1 VLIQELPR
9 SFWSISTALISQG
22 HAAKA
27 CEMSRDEI
35 AISAESSIFEP
46 LNFLNVVSRET
57 GSAEL
62 PKVMVVRIVI
72 DSDNKGNIL
81 DLSK

>member
-1 VLIQELPR
+1 MLIQELPR
-9 SFWSISTALISQG
+9 AVWLISTISQG
-22 HAAKA
+22 HATKA

-35 AISAESSIFEP
+35 AISAKSAIFGP
-46 LNFLNVVSRET
+46 LNFMNVVSREI

-62 PKVMVVRIVI
+62 PKVTVVRIVV

>member
-1 VLIQELPR
+1 
-9 SFWSISTALISQG
+9 
-22 HAAKA
+22 
-27 CEMSRDEI
+27 MSRDEI
-35 AISAESSIFEP
+35 AISAKSAIFGP
-46 LNFLNVVSRET
+46 LNFMNVVSREI

-62 PKVMVVRIVI
+62 PKVTVVRIVV